1 MLFENNSDDLITF
14 DELCT
19 RLMISE
25 TTAYRLLRSG
35 EIEAFKLGSHWKIP
49 SDAVKNSL
57 ISIENSETLKVTLP
71 GTSQLNKEA
80 ALQFVSVVP

>member
-25 TTAYRLLRSG
+25 TTAYRLFRSG
-35 EIEAFKLGSHWKIP
+35 EIEVFKLDSLWKIL

-71 GTSQLNKEA
+71 DTSQPNKEA
-80 ALQFVSVVP
+80 ALPFVSVVP